1 MISRKKKEL
10 LRMGLQSLLGYPMRT
25 VLTMLG
31 VVFGVGSVIA
41 MLALGAG
48 AEKELL
54 QEIGRLGIQNI
65 IINSV
70 EPEQPENNSSSS
82 SSRRGWINYYGLK
95 FKDHRQIVETI
106 PGIERVL
113 PVHLSKKKAWN
124 GSRWIESTLF
134 AVEPDYFEVFGLE
147 IASGRALSPQ
157 DEEDLARVCVVRSGL
172 LQELGIYEDP
182 VGYVLTIEDQK
193 FTIVGVLS
201 EDRFQGYAQKALVAD
216 ARSSEIY
223 VPYQTVLKR
232 QGTRSFSGSAGSWE
246 ATDVELNQ
254 IVVEV
259 EDLDQVIL
267 TSRTIENLLS
277 RNHPEKDY
285 EMIVPLEVLAQRRK
299 TQQVFNIALVAIA
312 SISLLVGGIGIAN
325 IMLATVTERTREIG
339 VRRALGAQ
347 KRHIIAQFL
356 TETTTISILGGV
368 LGIFLGFALVQIL
381 VIFTGWTAVITPI
394 SILVA
399 LTISVAVGIT
409 SGIYPARRAAALDPI
424 SALRHQ

>member
-48 AEKELL
+48 AERELL

-70 EPEQPENNSSSS
+70 EPEQPENNNSGG
-82 SSRRGWINYYGLK
+82 RGGWINYYGLK
-95 FKDHRQIVETI
+95 FKDHRQIVETV
-106 PGIERVL
+106 PGIKRAL
-113 PVHLSKKKAWN
+113 PVHLSKKKVWN
-124 GSRWIESTLF
+124 GSRWLESTLF
-134 AVEPDYFEVFGLE
+134 AVEPEYLNVFGLDVS
-147 IASGRALSPQ
+147 IGRGITAQ

-182 VGYVLTIEDQK
+182 IGFSLTIDDQK
-193 FTIVGVLS
+193 FQIIGVLS
-201 EDRFQGYAQKALVAD
+201 EDRFQGYAQKALVSD

-223 VPYQTVLKR
+223 VPYQTVFKR
-232 QGTRSFSGSAGSWE
+232 QGTRSFSGSAGNWE

-259 EDLDQVIL
+259 DNLDQVIL
-267 TSRTIENLLS
+267 TSRMIEHLLV

-285 EMIVPLEVLAQRRK
+285 ELIVPLEVLAQRRK

-347 KRHIIAQFL
+347 RRHIIAQFL
-356 TETTTISILGGV
+356 TETTTISIFGGL
-368 LGIFLGFALVQIL
+368 LGIVVGFLLVQIL
-381 VIFTGWTAVITPI
+381 VVFTGWTAVITPS

-399 LTISVAVGIT
+399 LTISVAVGIS
-409 SGIYPARRAAALDPI
+409 SGIYPAKRAAALDPI

>member
-1 MISRKKKEL
+1 
-10 LRMGLQSLLGYPMRT
+10 MGLQSLLGYPMRT
-25 VLTMLG
+25 ILTMLG

-48 AEKELL
+48 AERELL

-65 IINSV
+65 IVNSI
-70 EPEQPENNSSSS
+70 EPEKPENNNSGG
-82 SSRRGWINYYGLK
+82 RGGWINYYGLK
-95 FKDHRQIVETI
+95 FKDHRQITQTI
-106 PGIERVL
+106 PGIDRAL
-113 PVHLSKKKAWN
+113 PVHLSKKKVWN
-124 GSRWIESTLF
+124 GSKWLESNLF
-134 AVEPDYFEVFGLE
+134 AVGPEYFEVFGLKV
-147 IASGRALSPQ
+147 ASGRVLSIQ
-157 DEEDLARVCVVRSGL
+157 DEDELARVCVVRSGL
-172 LQELGIYEDP
+172 LKELGIYEDP
-182 VGYVLTIEDQK
+182 IGYLLTVGDQK
-193 FTIVGVLS
+193 FRIVGVLS

-223 VPYQTVLKR
+223 IPYQTILKR
-232 QGTRSFSGSAGSWE
+232 QGTRSFSGSAGNWE

-254 IVVEV
+254 IVIEV
-259 EDLDQVIL
+259 EDLDQVIEVSRMVDHVL
-267 TSRTIENLLS
+267 T

-347 KRHIIAQFL
+347 RRHIIAQFL
-356 TETTTISILGGV
+356 TETTTISIFGGLLGIV
-368 LGIFLGFALVQIL
+368 LGFGLVQIL
-381 VIFTGWTAVITPI
+381 VVFTGWTAVITPA
-394 SILVA
+394 SIVIA
-399 LTISVAVGIT
+399 LTISVAVGIS
-409 SGIYPARRAAALDPI
+409 SGLYPARRAAALDPI

>member
-1 MISRKKKEL
+1 M

-25 VLTMLG
+25 ILTMLG

-48 AEKELL
+48 AERELL

-65 IINSV
+65 IVNSV
-70 EPEQPENNSSSS
+70 QSEEPEGTNASGG
-82 SSRRGWINYYGLK
+82 RRGGMINFYGLK
-95 FKDHRQIVETI
+95 FKDHRQILETI
-106 PGIERVL
+106 PGIKKVL
-113 PVHLSKKKAWN
+113 PVHLNKKKVWN
-124 GSRWIESTLF
+124 GSRYLESTLF
-134 AVEPDYFEVFGLE
+134 AVEPEYLDTFGLNIE
-147 IASGRALSPQ
+147 LGRGLSSQ
-157 DEEDLARVCVVRSGL
+157 DEDQLARVCIVRPGL
-172 LQELGIYEDP
+172 LEELGIYENPLGFNLAID
-182 VGYVLTIEDQK
+182 DQQ
-193 FTIVGVLS
+193 FQIVGVLG
-201 EDRFQGYAQKALVAD
+201 EERFQGYAQKALVSD

-223 VPYQTVLKR
+223 VPYNTVLKR

-254 IVVEV
+254 IVIEV
-259 EDLDQVIL
+259 TDLDRVLIV
-267 TSRTIENLLS
+267 SKMVEALLS

-285 EMIVPLEVLAQRRK
+285 ELIVPLEVLAQRRK

-347 KRHIIAQFL
+347 RKHIIAQFL

-368 LGIFLGFALVQIL
+368 LGILLGFGLVQIL
-381 VIFTGWTAVITPI
+381 VLFTGWTAVITPS
-394 SILVA
+394 SIVIA
-399 LTISVAVGIT
+399 LTISVAVGIS
-409 SGIYPARRAAALDPI
+409 SGIYPAKRAATLDPI
-424 SALRHQ
+424 TALRHQ